1 MLKNNLYLF
10 LVLSLLLS
18 HHMLCVVYVSP
29 KGQVGE
35 EGDRQEDGRDS
46 TANKCDKGE
55 DGGLQTAGHRLSE
68 EVLQSVLVIQNN
80 IRTTFCLKFHQN
92 YKKA

>member
-1 MLKNNLYLF
+1 
-10 LVLSLLLS
+10 
-18 HHMLCVVYVSP
+18 MLCVVYVSP

-35 EGDRQEDGRDS
+35 EGDGQEDGRDS

-68 EVLQSVLVIQNN
+68 EVLYQS
-80 IRTTFCLKFHQN
+80 
-92 YKKA
+92 YKIILEPLFAPNFTKTIEQLEK